1 MFLFFFV
8 SIILGNDLVM
18 LDKFVRVLKTVG
30 RWNKFLKK
38 KMFSVILEKLLFVL
52 VKIVKI

>member
-18 LDKFVRVLKTVG
+18 LDKFVRVLKTIG
-30 RWNKFLKK
+30 RWNKNRLKTNC
-38 KMFSVILEKLLFVL
+38 
-52 VKIVKI
+52 